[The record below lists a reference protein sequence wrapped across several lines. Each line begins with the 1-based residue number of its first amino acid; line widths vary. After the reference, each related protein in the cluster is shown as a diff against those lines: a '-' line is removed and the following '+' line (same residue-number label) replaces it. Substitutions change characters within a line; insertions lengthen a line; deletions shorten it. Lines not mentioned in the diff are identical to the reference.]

1 VKSLIKRPVLFN
13 NFFSRPYLGV
23 KTMTT
28 KQEYYQRLSST
39 PKPTDPDTLAV
50 LRYFGNDDKFFF
62 LNSIDGRSFLGQ
74 AAHFMRELALET
86 DGDLTVI
93 LSKTQETLTPLMPL
107 GIADFDNVDW
117 HWIGLNFLWGEVFDE
132 ATDM

>member
-1 VKSLIKRPVLFN
+1 
-13 NFFSRPYLGV
+13 
-23 KTMTT
+23 MTT
-28 KQEYYQRLSST
+28 KKQYYQRLRSLK
-39 PKPTDPDTLAV
+39 KPTDPDTLAV
-50 LRYFGNDDKFFF
+50 LEYFGDDNRYWYI
-62 LNSIDGRSFLGQ
+62 NSLDGRSFLGQ

-117 HWIGLNFLWGEVFDE
+117 HWIGLNFLWGEIFDE
-132 ATDM
+132 ANDM

>member
-1 VKSLIKRPVLFN
+1 
-13 NFFSRPYLGV
+13 
-23 KTMTT
+23 MTT
-28 KQEYYQRLSST
+28 KEQYYQRLSST

-74 AAHFMRELALET
+74 AAHFMRELALEN
-86 DGDLTVI
+86 DGDLAVI
-93 LSKTQETLTPLMPL
+93 LAKTQETLTPLMPL

-117 HWIGLNFLWGEVFDE
+117 RWIGLNFLWGEVFDE
-132 ATDM
+132 VEDM